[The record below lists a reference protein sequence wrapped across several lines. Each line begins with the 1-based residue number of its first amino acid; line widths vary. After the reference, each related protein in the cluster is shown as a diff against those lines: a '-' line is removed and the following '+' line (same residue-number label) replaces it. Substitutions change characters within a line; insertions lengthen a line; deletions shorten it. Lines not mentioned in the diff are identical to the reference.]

1 MKSIC
6 DTNIIHWRF
15 FFGTFVCFF
24 RKTFNRLCSL
34 LTNVLTSGLN
44 IPLRAL
50 YDVQVRMQYKTEP
63 PIYANWYKI
72 AITLTNGCVNNAR
85 TIGWFG
91 PLKYTD
97 ELSPGNATLPFV
109 YFPFFNGLLSPF
121 TKYVRMAFRL
131 GTHGLTIKC
140 FSLFLSIF
148 PEKVYW
154 MHVKAMLLHTKWT
167 KWNMCTRENKSRI
180 HRRAHVL

>member
-1 MKSIC
+1 MYKYVCNTKLNHQFMLTDTKSPL
-6 DTNIIHWRF
+6 HWQMA
-15 FFGTFVCFF
+15 VWIMPE
-24 RKTFNRLCSL
+24 L
-34 LTNVLTSGLN
+34 LVDLVHWS
-44 IPLRAL
+44 
-50 YDVQVRMQYKTEP
+50 
-63 PIYANWYKI
+63 
-72 AITLTNGCVNNAR
+72 
-85 TIGWFG
+85 
-91 PLKYTD
+91 TD
-97 ELSPGNATLPFV
+97 ELSPGNATLLPFV

-131 GTHGLTIKC
+131 GTHGLTINC

-167 KWNMCTRENKSRI
+167 KWTKWIKWNMCTRENKSRI